1 VKKIVLATGDIVKR
15 SVDDQTNDVLT
26 ELQTVTS
33 ESSSQ
38 AESVQEAFE
47 LAVVS
52 MESFHTRSRELLDK
66 GRTSDMTRA
75 ARELHERAQE
85 LLNNDVTAVHCH
97 PPRVTFTPADVT
109 QVKRFNLIGRLAVIT
124 EEQPDEPLP
133 KVARVETELE
143 EDRQELKQATDTAA
157 VLQEEL
163 IQATA
168 RERELQM
175 QLDKMKD
182 ELQMQL
188 EQQSRLLKEQE
199 MKQREIGHLVERLPE
214 GKPVTGVTSPQNH
227 LYILRDEKC
236 SEQVEVC
243 DINSYQFQRYLTVP
257 KLGSTADIVACAHN
271 RCAYISDWEYD
282 SVDKIALSDD
292 TVT

>member
-1 VKKIVLATGDIVKR
+1 VKR
-15 SVDDQTNDVLT
+15 FNLIGRLAVITEEQPDEPLPKVARVET
-26 ELQTVTS
+26 EL
-33 ESSSQ
+33 E
-38 AESVQEAFE
+38 ED
-47 LAVVS
+47 
-52 MESFHTRSRELLDK
+52 R
-66 GRTSDMTRA
+66 
-75 ARELHERAQE
+75 QE
-85 LLNNDVTAVHCH
+85 LKQASDTAAVLQEELIQATARDVTAVHCH
-97 PPRVTFTPADVT
+97 PPRMPFTPADVT

-188 EQQSRLLKEQE
+188 EQQSLLLKEQE

-214 GKPVTGVTSPQNH
+214 GKPVMGVTSPQNH

-236 SEQVEVC
+236 LEQAEVY
-243 DINSYQFQRYLTVP
+243 DINSYQFQRYLTVSE
-257 KLGSTADIVACAHN
+257 LGSTADIVACAHN
-271 RCAYISDWEYD
+271 RCVYICDWEYD
-282 SVDKIALSDD
+282 SIHKIALSDD

>member
-1 VKKIVLATGDIVKR
+1 MKKIVLATGDIVKR

-109 QVKRFNLIGRLAVIT
+109 QGETFQFDWKTCCHYGRA
-124 EEQPDEPLP
+124 
-133 KVARVETELE
+133 AR
-143 EDRQELKQATDTAA
+143 
-157 VLQEEL
+157 
-163 IQATA
+163 
-168 RERELQM
+168 
-175 QLDKMKD
+175 
-182 ELQMQL
+182 
-188 EQQSRLLKEQE
+188 
-199 MKQREIGHLVERLPE
+199 
-214 GKPVTGVTSPQNH
+214 
-227 LYILRDEKC
+227 
-236 SEQVEVC
+236 
-243 DINSYQFQRYLTVP
+243 
-257 KLGSTADIVACAHN
+257 
-271 RCAYISDWEYD
+271 
-282 SVDKIALSDD
+282 
-292 TVT
+292 